1 MIMMFENKVVAIAV
15 TLLLLSS
22 TASVFGESST
32 TYYVEG
38 SGSEEKTIS
47 LDGEN
52 EDSSVSIKFPATEAL
67 VPIKP
72 PNKIPMPDTISPHAI
87 K

>member
-1 MIMMFENKVVAIAV
+1 MIMMFGNKVVAIAV

-38 SGSEEKTIS
+38 NGSEEKTIS

-52 EDSSVSIKFPATEAL
+52 EDSSVSIKFPATEVLEANIG
-67 VPIKP
+67 VSGMADSDGNYPKG
-72 PNKIPMPDTISPHAI
+72 
-87 K
+87 